1 MSTVTSLLAG
11 RGNLTSDETR
21 CVHTH
26 VTQRKWFRRA
36 SERATDGRPS
46 RQRCA
51 IRRSLSASVGCPDD
65 EDVNDAHCRPAD
77 TQPAQRVLL
86 VHVPSVSFCR
96 PSPVY
101 EPLFTMPLSL
111 PSTTREGQYRYW
123 KTFSFIWCIR
133 VQHVKYDISIFRTDS
148 MAGLPGPILLSIS
161 VFNFC
166 FFFFPPLFNCWLRIS
181 SWAHVKIMHSIASIR
196 IVSIIFGVDRKL
208 QICIVL
214 YSCHVINFVVN
225 QLRGH
230 GIVASWK
237 IVIYC
242 SPYNCLYCV

>member
-1 MSTVTSLLAG
+1 MVYVLSQSHENSITNCLSYRTKRQTNGQPKQQWRGSYHLCCRCILMSTVTSLLAG

-77 TQPAQRVLL
+77 TQHAQRVLL

-166 FFFFPPLFNCWLRIS
+166 FFCL
-181 SWAHVKIMHSIASIR
+181 
-196 IVSIIFGVDRKL
+196 
-208 QICIVL
+208 
-214 YSCHVINFVVN
+214 
-225 QLRGH
+225 
-230 GIVASWK
+230 
-237 IVIYC
+237 
-242 SPYNCLYCV
+242 SPTF